1 MRTTFVNKNLPINP
15 MSSGK
20 GGNGSFDLI
29 SKLFQM
35 QSVVENFEK
44 ESQNLQSKH
53 NTLLSRQEKESIEV
67 KALVEDLFLTEYY
80 SKSAIYNSNALPTM
94 DSISFFSEES
104 SSLEIDGFEIKG
116 LNKNLSFIE
125 TPTNARLENNKV
137 YSSFQKKCYFSEIYF
152 KVPNSQKGSLLV
164 INKKLNDIVSM
175 SVRSPIGTWVD
186 IFSSDFLRENISPSD
201 KCFFSIDF
209 EQDSIYFEES
219 NEFKIVIKNN
229 KIGKF
234 YYLNAEF
241 KILKKDISIISS
253 KEVFYNSTLNVN
265 SLTLDSPN
273 PSFFEGSI
281 KINNKSYSIQI
292 PSFISETSRYLALS
306 KLELVE
312 RQQTYSIF
320 KCPYPVDIE
329 GSIALNSI
337 SLSSALGNSNF
348 NIKDFKISTNK
359 NNWFRIEEIE
369 SSANESNFYYSTEY
383 STTPKYFYVK
393 LDTLQSN
400 AYMTY
405 TLKKNINCA
414 WPVSEDGE
422 IMFNGTGVSLKTPT
436 SNFQLKGKV
445 NFIGSMSTYAS
456 FLPIAR
462 LGVN

>member
-1 MRTTFVNKNLPINP
+1 MPS
-15 MSSGK
+15 MSLGTA
-20 GGNGSFDLI
+20 GNGSFDLI
-29 SKLFQM
+29 SRLFQV
-35 QSVVENFEK
+35 QSVVESFEK
-44 ESQNLQSKH
+44 ESQTLQTKH
-53 NTLLSRQEKESIEV
+53 NVLLDRQEKESIEV

-80 SKSAIYNSNALPTM
+80 SKLAIYNSNALPTM
-94 DSISFFSEES
+94 DSISFFSKES
-104 SSLEIDGFEIKG
+104 PSLEIDGFEVKG

-125 TPTNARLENNKV
+125 MPTNARLENNKV
-137 YSSFQKKCYFSEIYF
+137 YSSFQKKSYFSEIYF

-164 INKKLNDIVSM
+164 INKKINDVVYIK
-175 SVRSPIGTWVD
+175 VRSPIGTWVD
-186 IFSSDFLRENISPSD
+186 IFSSDSLRENISPSD

-229 KIGKF
+229 KIGKS

-241 KILKKDISIISS
+241 KIYKKDISITSS
-253 KEVFYNSTLNVN
+253 KEAFYNSTFNVN

-273 PSFFEGSI
+273 PSFFEGST

-320 KCPYPVDIE
+320 KCPYPVEIE

-383 STTPKYFYVK
+383 STTPKYLYVK

-436 SNFQLKGKV
+436 SDFQLKGKV
-445 NFIGSMSTYAS
+445 NFIGSMSVYAS